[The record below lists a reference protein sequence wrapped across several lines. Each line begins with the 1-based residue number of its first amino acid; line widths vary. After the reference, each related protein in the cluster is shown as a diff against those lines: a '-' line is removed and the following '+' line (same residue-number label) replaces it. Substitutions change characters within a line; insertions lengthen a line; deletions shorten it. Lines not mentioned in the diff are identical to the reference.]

1 MFVLAELR
9 CSRFIIDIGFFSVII
24 LKLNDLAHKYTSF
37 LAFAQVVVNLYTCFF
52 VLWNSFNRFKHN
64 DFRIMTKKDFQKR
77 LERVVIKHREVF
89 LFFIFGGQKRHDI
102 IFFWKICS

>member
-1 MFVLAELR
+1 M
-9 CSRFIIDIGFFSVII
+9 FFSGIQN
-24 LKLNDLAHKYTSF
+24 LKYVLREYTSF

-89 LFFIFGGQKRHDI
+89 LFFIFGGQKIHDT